1 MKKKFINATILILIV
16 VVFLIL
22 KPTKRFIPLIV
33 PNVNV
38 TYNQH
43 KIKTVKSD
51 YNWFNEE
58 NGGNSAMADWP
69 TNLAKKIKA
78 INVQSG
84 DKIEFS
90 FSSFWKQPSETEVRL
105 VASDNSTTKL
115 VENTNFF
122 NAPKE
127 KGEYIYLISG
137 YWDDTHCIGYVIK
150 INVE

>member
-1 MKKKFINATILILIV
+1 MKKKFINVTILILLV

-43 KIKTVKSD
+43 KIDTVKSD

-58 NGGNSAMADWP
+58 AGGNSALTDLP

-78 INVQSG
+78 TNVQSG
-84 DKIEFS
+84 DEIEFR

-105 VASDNSTTKL
+105 VASNGSVTKL
-115 VENTNFF
+115 VENIDFF
-122 NAPKE
+122 YAPKE
-127 KGEYIYLISG
+127 KGEYIYLISA
-137 YWDDTHCIGYVIK
+137 YWDDTHCTSYVIK